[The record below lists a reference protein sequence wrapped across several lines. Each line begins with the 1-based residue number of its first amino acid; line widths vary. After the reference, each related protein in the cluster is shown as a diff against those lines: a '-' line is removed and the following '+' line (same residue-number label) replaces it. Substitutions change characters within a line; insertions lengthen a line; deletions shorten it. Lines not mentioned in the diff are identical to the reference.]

1 MYPVQV
7 RMIQEMKSGMHKG
20 MTLGHYTGFWCEKDA
35 IAWAKSVSESPR
47 TDYRVIS
54 MVNIKTDKVV
64 FEIV

>member
-1 MYPVQV
+1 
-7 RMIQEMKSGMHKG
+7 MHKG

-54 MVNIKTDKVV
+54 MVNIKTDKGLL
-64 FEIV
+64 